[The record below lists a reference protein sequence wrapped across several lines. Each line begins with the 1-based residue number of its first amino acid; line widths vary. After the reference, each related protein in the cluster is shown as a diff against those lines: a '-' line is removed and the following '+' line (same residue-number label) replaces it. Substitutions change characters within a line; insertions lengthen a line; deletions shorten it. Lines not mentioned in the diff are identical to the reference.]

1 MRKGDFDGYDHFA
14 DHHFAYIDFVWWR
27 LLRSRSLV
35 VADSIAPKSQAH
47 RGLKEARLAG
57 QPSPGFRVFG
67 GRECG
72 MLRERRRI
80 HFGNSVI
87 SKKKP
92 QPGELVAR
100 PVMRPRPGR

>member
-35 VADSIAPKSQAH
+35 VADSIAPNSQAH
-47 RGLKEARLAG
+47 RGLKEARLTG

-67 GRECG
+67 GR
-72 MLRERRRI
+72 
-80 HFGNSVI
+80 
-87 SKKKP
+87 
-92 QPGELVAR
+92 
-100 PVMRPRPGR
+100 

>member
-35 VADSIAPKSQAH
+35 VADSIAPNSQAH

-67 GRECG
+67 GRW
-72 MLRERRRI
+72 RENCLAPRRRTNVC
-80 HFGNSVI
+80 GWV
-87 SKKKP
+87 
-92 QPGELVAR
+92 LVH
-100 PVMRPRPGR
+100 

>member
-35 VADSIAPKSQAH
+35 VADSIAPNSQAH

-57 QPSPGFRVFG
+57 QPLPGYAGAACSASGAGYTLGIQLFPKRSPNQG
-67 GRECG
+67 
-72 MLRERRRI
+72 
-80 HFGNSVI
+80 S
-87 SKKKP
+87 
-92 QPGELVAR
+92 
-100 PVMRPRPGR
+100 